1 MSKRL
6 QALFGLK
13 WNPFTPEV
21 PVEAFLSTAAIDS
34 FLWRVEQLVTDGGFA
49 LISGEPGSGK
59 TAVLRLV
66 AERLKKLPDLR
77 VEILS
82 RPQSRAADFYRELGE
97 LFGLTLSPHNRWA
110 STKVLR
116 ECWQA
121 HIERSLFRPVV
132 LVDEAQE
139 MLPPVLGEL
148 RLLSATQL
156 DTRVL
161 LSCVL
166 CGDSRLLDKLRLPEL
181 LPLASRMRARLPIE
195 AASQDKLRQC
205 LVHTLEAAGNRQLLT
220 PALIDTLCAH
230 AAGNHRV
237 LMNLGAELLAAAVE
251 RNLPQ
256 IDEKLFFELY
266 NPPRPPARRS
276 TASASSGGG
285 R

>member
-6 QALFGLK
+6 QAVFGLK

-34 FLWRVEQLVTDGGFA
+34 FLWRVEQLVADGGFA

-97 LFGLTLSPHNRWA
+97 LFGVTLSPHNRWA

-139 MLPPVLGEL
+139 ML
-148 RLLSATQL
+148 

-181 LPLASRMRARLPIE
+181 LPLASRLRARFPIE

-205 LVHTLEAAGNRQLLT
+205 LVHTLAAAGNRQLLT

-251 RNLPQ
+251 RNLAQ
-256 IDEKLFFELY
+256 IDEQLFFELY
-266 NPPRPPARRS
+266 NPPRAPARRS
-276 TASASSGGG
+276 TASGSTAGA

>member
-1 MSKRL
+1 MSKQL

-21 PVEAFLSTAAIDS
+21 PVEAFLTTAPIDS
-34 FLWRVEQLVTDGGFA
+34 FLWRVEQLVGDGGFA
-49 LISGEPGSGK
+49 LITGEPGSGK
-59 TAVLRLV
+59 TAVVRLV
-66 AERLKKLPDLR
+66 AERLRKLPDLR

-82 RPQSRAADFYRELGE
+82 RPQSRAADFYREIGE
-97 LFGLTLSPHNRWA
+97 IFGVTLSPHNRWA

-121 HIERSLFRPVV
+121 HIDRSLFRPVL

-139 MLPPVLGEL
+139 MPPVVLGEL
-148 RLLSATQL
+148 RLLSATRL

-166 CGDSRLLDKLRLPEL
+166 AGDARLTEKLTLPEL
-181 LPLASRMRARLPIE
+181 LPLASRIRARLPIA
-195 AASQDKLRQC
+195 AASHDQLRSC
-205 LVHTLEAAGNRQLLT
+205 LLHTLEAAGNRQLLT
-220 PALIDTLCAH
+220 AALIDTLCAH
-230 AAGNHRV
+230 AAGNPRV

-251 RNLPQ
+251 RKLSQ

-266 NPPRPPARRS
+266 NPPRPAARRG
-276 TASASSGGG
+276 SGSG

>member
-21 PVEAFLSTAAIDS
+21 PVEAFLATAAIDS
-34 FLWRVEQLVTDGGFA
+34 FLWRVEQLVADGGFA

-66 AERLKKLPDLR
+66 AERLKNIPELR

-82 RPQSRAADFYRELGE
+82 RPQSRAADFYREIGE
-97 LFGLTLSPHNRWA
+97 LFGITLSPHNRWA
-110 STKVLR
+110 STKLLR

-139 MLPPVLGEL
+139 MPPAVLGEL
-148 RLLSATQL
+148 RLLSATRL
-156 DTRVL
+156 ATRVL

-166 CGDSRLLDKLRLPEL
+166 CGDGRLLDKLRLPEL
-181 LPLASRMRARLPIE
+181 LPLASRMRARFPIDT
-195 AASQDKLRQC
+195 ASQDKLRQC

-220 PALIDTLCAH
+220 SALIDTLCAH

-251 RNLPQ
+251 RNLSQ
-256 IDEKLFFELY
+256 IDEQLFFELY
-266 NPPRPPARRS
+266 TPLHPSPRRPTSS
-276 TASASSGGG
+276 TANRGA

>member
-1 MSKRL
+1 MNKRL

-21 PVEAFLSTAAIDS
+21 PIEAFLSTPASES
-34 FLWRVEQLVTDGGFA
+34 FLWRVEHLVGDGGFA

-66 AERLKKLPDLR
+66 AERLKKIADLR

-82 RPQSRAADFYRELGE
+82 RPQSRVADFYREIGE
-97 LFGLTLSPHNRWA
+97 LFGVTLSPHNRWA

-121 HIERSLFRPVV
+121 HIERSLLRPVV

-139 MLPPVLGEL
+139 MPAAVLSEL
-148 RLLSATQL
+148 RLLSATRL

-166 CGDSRLLDKLRLPEL
+166 CGDARLLEKLRLPEL
-181 LPLASRMRARLPIE
+181 LPLASRIRARFPIE

-205 LVHTLEAAGNRQLLT
+205 LAHTLEAAGNHQLFT
-220 PALIDTLCAH
+220 PALVDTLCAH

-266 NPPRPPARRS
+266 NPPRPPARRP
-276 TASASSGGG
+276 SANPANAGK